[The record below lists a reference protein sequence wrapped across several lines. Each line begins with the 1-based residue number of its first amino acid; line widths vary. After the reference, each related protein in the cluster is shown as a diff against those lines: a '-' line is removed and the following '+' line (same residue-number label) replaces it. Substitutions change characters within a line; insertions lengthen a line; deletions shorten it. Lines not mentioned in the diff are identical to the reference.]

1 MWDTLVKILCVNIPD
16 GASGKVHGDIMR
28 MFMKVHSVFTKVHSR
43 GAVLRARR
51 LRLPRTPPRGAVCA
65 AGV

>member
-1 MWDTLVKILCVNIPD
+1 MKKKLTLT
-16 GASGKVHGDIMR
+16 AVHSLRKEAEAAQMR

-51 LRLPRTPPRGAVCA
+51 LRLPRTLPRGAVCA